1 MRKFRF
7 IWYNMN
13 EWQNLEDSCNA
24 YSRLTS
30 FEYARSHITTYET
43 DIVANDEEEAHD
55 KFRLDHSYNVC
66 EIVEVIDLGEV
77 KDMEENMNENLVS
90 GNYIWCE
97 FNDVVGMNIYQLCK
111 FVSDKYRQKYGKE
124 IEVIELDN
132 QAYDYTNKELPFIA
146 STKEGTQFWFLINCT
161 EEEAAGYMENKEVT
175 ESKKDVQVCSI
186 CGKEFEG
193 YGNNAAPV
201 NDGTCCD
208 ECNMNAVIPARLKLM
223 KESFGQVE
231 RLIDSETSL
240 TSANGEVEFS
250 DGEVRGITT
259 IYLYRDGPEC
269 FLNGYGH
276 SYNNRYAST
285 PLQYDEI
292 DQFDESDNIFFDTD
306 KYHITDV
313 TGLVNKYKEYFQ
325 TEDIFINEC
334 LTDVNEAFDLLNKL
348 ED

>member
-1 MRKFRF
+1 MK
-7 IWYNMN
+7 N
-13 EWQNLEDSCNA
+13 
-24 YSRLTS
+24 T
-30 FEYARSHITTYET
+30 
-43 DIVANDEEEAHD
+43 
-55 KFRLDHSYNVC
+55 
-66 EIVEVIDLGEV
+66 
-77 KDMEENMNENLVS
+77 
-90 GNYIWCE
+90 
-97 FNDVVGMNIYQLCK
+97 
-111 FVSDKYRQKYGKE
+111 
-124 IEVIELDN
+124 
-132 QAYDYTNKELPFIA
+132 
-146 STKEGTQFWFLINCT
+146 
-161 EEEAAGYMENKEVT
+161 EVT

-193 YGNNAAPV
+193 YGINAAPEK
-201 NDGTCCD
+201 DGTCCD

-223 KESFGQVE
+223 KESFEQVE